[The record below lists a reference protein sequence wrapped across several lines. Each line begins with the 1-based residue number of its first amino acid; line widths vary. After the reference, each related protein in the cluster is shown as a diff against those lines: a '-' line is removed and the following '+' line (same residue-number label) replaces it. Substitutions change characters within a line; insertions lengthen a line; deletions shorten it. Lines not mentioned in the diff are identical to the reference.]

1 MRILAI
7 SHYNKR
13 RDDYDNFC
21 IATDS
26 ISPALFYVKTADAP
40 IPLSHDPYQSLPGR
54 PGPRLSQIDDTMFVV
69 CLSCAFPYSQKT
81 AIRAY
86 NDKVSLSYFPYMHKH
101 KAINMPSV
109 SLKKFVII
117 LIYYKDAQK
126 KGVQK
131 KSYTRNQIG
140 KNCTVLEGR
149 KGLTVSG
156 ILPVFYFAARMKP
169 TVLISGKK
177 FSLIS

>member
-1 MRILAI
+1 
-7 SHYNKR
+7 
-13 RDDYDNFC
+13 
-21 IATDS
+21 
-26 ISPALFYVKTADAP
+26 VKTADAP

-54 PGPRLSQIDDTMFVV
+54 LGPRLSQIDDTMFVV

-140 KNCTVLEGR
+140 KNCTILE
-149 KGLTVSG
+149 
-156 ILPVFYFAARMKP
+156 
-169 TVLISGKK
+169 
-177 FSLIS
+177 